1 MKPKVLTA
9 VLLGSTMASVGG
21 SAYLA
26 GLSPPL
32 LSHLAAHLAAP
43 GPLVAAP
50 APVDAPAAVTSR
62 PSPPTTSPPTPVSS
76 RHPVPSPPSARAGPE
91 VLPGQ
96 REERTRAAHG
106 QPSPAAATTVPALVI
121 VATVTYTVQ
130 KGDTLANIGRWFAG
144 NGEAAQFRDDEP
156 SIRDQLRRLVPGTLI
171 SISNGKASVQL
182 PWPGAVLKPVH
193 PLPPPDQAVEHAP

>member
-32 LSHLAAHLAAP
+32 LSHLAAP

-62 PSPPTTSPPTPVSS
+62 PSPPSTSPPTAGLL
-76 RHPVPSPPSARAGPE
+76 PPSRTIPA
-91 VLPGQ
+91 
-96 REERTRAAHG
+96 ER
-106 QPSPAAATTVPALVI
+106 
-121 VATVTYTVQ
+121 
-130 KGDTLANIGRWFAG
+130 
-144 NGEAAQFRDDEP
+144 
-156 SIRDQLRRLVPGTLI
+156 
-171 SISNGKASVQL
+171 
-182 PWPGAVLKPVH
+182 
-193 PLPPPDQAVEHAP
+193 